1 MENLEW
7 ILDGIGTELISLAVG
22 AIAGGFAGY
31 KIGVHKRGKQTQKAK
46 SGAKQRQEMI
56 IEGNEFDDRKVNV
69 KNTISQTQKAGK
81 NSEQVQVGR
90 IKNGKQ

>member
-31 KIGVHKRGKQTQKAK
+31 KIGIKK
-46 SGAKQRQEMI
+46 SIYPHNLYNI
-56 IEGNEFDDRKVNV
+56 I
-69 KNTISQTQKAGK
+69 
-81 NSEQVQVGR
+81 
-90 IKNGKQ
+90 